1 MIKNGGFFMNE
12 MKFFVC
18 EHCGNMIGMIHNA
31 GVPMMCCGQ
40 KMTQLVPGTVE
51 ASHEKHIPVVSVDG
65 NLVRVDIGAVEHP
78 MTEEHSI
85 LWVYLQT
92 DKGGHRKL
100 LHPGDAPTLTFALYD
115 ETPIA
120 AYAYCNLH
128 GLWMAEIE
136 EEKVCPLKPIDTKT
150 KENYTVCHC
159 NNVSYFDILDAIH
172 AHSDINELLK
182 VFDAVKDTTKC
193 STGCGGCYEKVLAI
207 ISDTMANGGK

>member
-1 MIKNGGFFMNE
+1 MNE

-51 ASHEKHIPVVSVDG
+51 ASHEKHIPVASVEG
-65 NLVRVDIGAVEHP
+65 NLVRVDIGSVAHP

-92 DKGGHRKL
+92 DKGGHRKNL
-100 LHPGDAPTLTFALYD
+100 APGENPTVTFALHD
-115 ETPIA
+115 EKPLA
-120 AYAYCNLH
+120 VYAYCNLH

-136 EEKVCPLKPIDTKT
+136 EPKVCTLKPLDTKT
-150 KENYTVCHC
+150 KENYIVCQC

-172 AHSDINELLK
+172 AHSDVSELLN
-182 VFDAVKDTTKC
+182 VFEEVKNTTKC
-193 STGCGGCYEKVLAI
+193 STGCGGCYDKVIAI
-207 ISDTMANGGK
+207 ISDIMANGEK